1 MPFEFLECLKFGG
14 DIVMVFP
21 LIPKTNEKE
30 GKKKKKKR
38 RRRNAKRIHVLVF
51 WVLGHDNNF
60 SKNKMPC
67 IFSHILW

>member
-30 GKKKKKKR
+30 GKKIEEKKR
-38 RRRNAKRIHVLVF
+38 KKMQKGSMSWFLGGLV
-51 WVLGHDNNF
+51 
-60 SKNKMPC
+60 S
-67 IFSHILW
+67 